1 MTYGL
6 DKIPGMEKRTAHYNL
21 DAIKAMVARY
31 GLDTFTRTAR
41 EGAARMGLNG
51 VQAVDVVLGLTRS
64 MLYKS
69 MTTYANHREWQ
80 DVYHA
85 PCPNGRTAYLKL
97 TLREQGNVVI
107 QFKEL

>member
-1 MTYGL
+1 
-6 DKIPGMEKRTAHYNL
+6 MEKRTAHYNL
-21 DAIKAMVARY
+21 DTIKAVVANDGIRA
-31 GLDTFTRTAR
+31 FTHTAR
-41 EGAARMGLNG
+41 RGSALMGLSAA
-51 VQAVDVVLGLTRS
+51 QAMEVAMGLTRN

-85 PCPNGRTAYLKL
+85 PCPNGRTAYIKF
-97 TLREQGNVVI
+97 TLRDDGAVVI

>member
-1 MTYGL
+1 
-6 DKIPGMEKRTAHYNL
+6 MEKRTAHYNL
-21 DAIKAMVARY
+21 DAVKAGVAQR
-31 GLDTFTRTAR
+31 GIDVFTRTASI
-41 EGAARMGLNG
+41 GAEALGLSEQ
-51 VQAVDVVLGLTRS
+51 QAVDVVMSLTRS

-85 PCPNGRTAYLKL
+85 PCPNGRMAYLKL

>member
-1 MTYGL
+1 
-6 DKIPGMEKRTAHYNL
+6 MEKRTAHYPI
-21 DAIKAMVARY
+21 DAVKAVVAEY
-31 GLDTFTRTAR
+31 GLDTFTR
-41 EGAARMGLNG
+41 AARDGLARLGLNG
-51 VQAVDVVLGLTRS
+51 AQAVDVVMGLTGS

-85 PCPNGRTAYLKL
+85 PCPNGRMAYIKL

>member
-1 MTYGL
+1 MS
-6 DKIPGMEKRTAHYNL
+6 GMEKRTAHYNL
-21 DAIKAMVARY
+21 DAVKAVVAQR
-31 GLDTFTRTAR
+31 GIDVFTMTAQD
-41 EGAARMGLNG
+41 GIHWMGLTHADAIG
-51 VQAVDVVLGLTRS
+51 VVMGLTRS

-85 PCPNGRTAYLKL
+85 RCPNGRMAYIKL